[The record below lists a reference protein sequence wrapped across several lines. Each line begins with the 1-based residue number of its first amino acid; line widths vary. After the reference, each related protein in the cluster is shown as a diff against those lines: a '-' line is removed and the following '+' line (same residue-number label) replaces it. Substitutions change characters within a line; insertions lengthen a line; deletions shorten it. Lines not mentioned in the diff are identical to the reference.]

1 MCGRCR
7 HVFNAFQFLE
17 RVTESIP
24 IAGSL
29 VPTSA
34 ATVEPAVAAVLPPVA
49 QPVAQSIAPNA
60 MPSPL
65 ETFEF
70 EISEPLKTVQSRA
83 DALLAAQKA
92 SEDAFEESL
101 KSIIDG
107 QSSGNQSGATSYAMG
122 QTTTFSEPS
131 LPTKELALS
140 APAPVPVPVPIPI
153 PIPVSV
159 PIATDRAATKII
171 ADAPKVLLALPS
183 SPIHPAVQAKMDL
196 RAPTVPAAPFDE
208 PSQQALTVLEAAAS
222 PVISP
227 KVPSVVSTA
236 NPVIDFD
243 TAKSVPFDLRI
254 SQNLDHN
261 AEAVADD
268 APTAATD
275 VAQQLQHLGSATNP
289 LLKPLAGATA
299 KPAPRGWVT
308 ALYAFGCVLLAVGLA
323 AQCAYHFRDTLVAQF
338 PVQRGLALQAC
349 AKLNCVLP
357 WSRNLDAVVI
367 KASDLLEIPGK
378 PGQLV
383 LSAILANRSAEMQD
397 YPLFEVMLTD
407 NTNRTVTSRV
417 FTPQQYLA
425 RALKPDEGFAP
436 NTEIALTLNLDAGAK
451 SLASGY
457 NMQVVY

>member
-34 ATVEPAVAAVLPPVA
+34 ATVEPVVVAVLPPVA

-140 APAPVPVPVPIPI
+140 APVPVPVPIPI
-153 PIPVSV
+153 PIP
-159 PIATDRAATKII
+159 IATDRVATKII

-183 SPIHPAVQAKMDL
+183 SPIHSAVQAKMDL
-196 RAPTVPAAPFDE
+196 RALTVPAAPFDE
-208 PSQQALTVLEAAAS
+208 PSQQALTVLETAAS

-254 SQNLDHN
+254 SQNLGHN

-299 KPAPRGWVT
+299 KPASRGWVT